1 MTYKNPVISGY
12 FPDPSICKADG
23 KFYLVCSSFQY
34 FPGVPLFESE
44 DLINW
49 KQIGNVLTRES
60 QLPLHKARSSGGI
73 YAPTIR
79 EHNGRFYMVTTNVTD
94 GGNFYVYTDDI
105 YGEWS
110 EPIFVDQSGIDPS
123 LFFEDNK
130 TYFVSNGNDP
140 DRDYIPG
147 IQLCEIDIKTGKK
160 LTESKYIWHG
170 SGGRYV
176 EAPHIY
182 HIGGHYIL
190 MCAEGGTEY
199 GHMVTY
205 ATSDDIWG
213 KYKGYEHNPVL
224 TNRNLG
230 GYRLQAVG
238 HGDLIEDF
246 AGNYW
251 MVHLGFRVN
260 EEYQNYHHLGRETF
274 LTPVT
279 FNENG
284 FFTTGENGTATLEVI
299 TDRLPDSLIQKP
311 VKADKNYIYLRNP
324 HKENYIITDEKITL
338 IGTNVTL
345 DDADSPTFLGLRQLE
360 FDAVITA
367 NVKLIGNGTAGITLY
382 MDEDH
387 HYDLELEKTGNGVCG
402 CSLINIGDV
411 KDYYKNCVEINDD
424 NANLKIIAKPSEYVF
439 YINETVIGK
448 AQARYLSSEV
458 AGGFTGVIIGL
469 YAENATA
476 EFTEFGITYET
487 DNS

>member
-12 FPDPSICKADG
+12 YPDPSICKKDG
-23 KFYLVCSSFQY
+23 RYYLVCSSFHY
-34 FPGVPLFESE
+34 FPGVPLFESK

-49 KQIGNVLTRES
+49 KQIGNVLTRKS
-60 QLPLHKARSSGGI
+60 QLPLHKERSSGGI

-79 EHNGRFYMVTTNVTD
+79 EHNGRFYMVTTNVAG

-110 EPIFVDQSGIDPS
+110 EPIFVDQSGIDPT
-123 LFFEDNK
+123 LIFEDNK
-130 TYFVSNGNDP
+130 TYFISNGIDP
-140 DRDYIPG
+140 DKGYIPG

-160 LTESKYIWHG
+160 LTESRYIWYG

-205 ATSDDIWG
+205 AVSDNIWG
-213 KYKGYEHNPVL
+213 EYKCYENNPVL

-230 GYRLQAVG
+230 SYSLQAVG
-238 HGDLIEDF
+238 HGDLIEDYS
-246 AGNYW
+246 GNYW

-274 LTPVT
+274 LTPIT
-279 FNENG
+279 FDENG
-284 FFTTGENGTATLEVI
+284 FFTAGENGTATLEVT
-299 TDRLPDSLIQKP
+299 TDRLSETLFQKP
-311 VKADKNYIYLRNP
+311 VISDKSYIYLRNP
-324 HKENYIITDEKITL
+324 DMKNYIITDEKITL
-338 IGTNVTL
+338 IGTDITL
-345 DDADSPTFLGLRQLE
+345 DDVDSPTFLGLRQLE
-360 FDAVITA
+360 FNAVIKA
-367 NVKLIGNGTAGITLY
+367 KMKLTNPGAAGITLY
-382 MDEDH
+382 MDENH
-387 HYDLELEKTGNGVCG
+387 HYDLELEMTEKSVCG
-402 CSLINIGDV
+402 SSLINIGDV
-411 KDYYKNCVEINDD
+411 KDYYKTCVEIESD
-424 NANLKIIAKPSEYVF
+424 NAELKIIVKPSEYIF
-439 YINETVIGK
+439 YINGKEVGK

-469 YAENATA
+469 YAEKTTA
-476 EFTEFGITYET
+476 EFTEFNITYET
-487 DNS
+487 DNN